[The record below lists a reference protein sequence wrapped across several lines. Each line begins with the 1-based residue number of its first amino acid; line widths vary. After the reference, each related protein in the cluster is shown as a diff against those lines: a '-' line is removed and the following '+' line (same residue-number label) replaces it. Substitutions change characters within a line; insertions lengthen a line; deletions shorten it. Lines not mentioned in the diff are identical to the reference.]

1 MNQFIEFDYETL
13 KGEILTISGK
23 TDGTNVKFI
32 AYLNGDITSRSFL
45 TTIDIRNIE
54 EFIVENA
61 EVELDFFD
69 LDYRH
74 ER

>member
-1 MNQFIEFDYETL
+1 VNQYIEFDYETL
-13 KGEILTISGK
+13 KGQTLTISGK

-45 TTIDIRNIE
+45 TTIDVRNIE

-61 EVELDFFD
+61 QIELNYFD
-69 LDYRH
+69 LDYRN

>member
-1 MNQFIEFDYETL
+1 MNQFIEFTYETL
-13 KGEILTISGK
+13 KGQTLDISGK

-54 EFIVENA
+54 EFIVDNA
-61 EVELDFFD
+61 EIELDFFD
-69 LDYRH
+69 LDYRN

>member
-13 KGEILTISGK
+13 KGQTLTISGK
-23 TDGTNVKFI
+23 TDGTNVRFI
-32 AYLNGDITSRSFL
+32 AYLNNQVAMKSIL

-61 EVELDFFD
+61 EIELDFFD
-69 LDYRH
+69 LDYRN